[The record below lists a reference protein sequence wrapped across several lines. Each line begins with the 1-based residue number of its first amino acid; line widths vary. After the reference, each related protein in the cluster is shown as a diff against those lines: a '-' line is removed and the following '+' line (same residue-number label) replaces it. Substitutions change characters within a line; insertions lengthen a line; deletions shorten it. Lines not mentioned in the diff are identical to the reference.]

1 MPFPRRERLPTPG
14 FLGFPWGSDGKES
27 ACNTGDLGSILGSG
41 RSPGEGKGCPCQ
53 DSWGSLGAQMV
64 KNLPAI
70 QETWVRS
77 LGREDPLEKGKAAH
91 ARILVQCVSL
101 RPGAQGFTVA
111 PY

>member
-1 MPFPRRERLPTPG
+1 MS
-14 FLGFPWGSDGKES
+14 SDLLRMEAS
-27 ACNTGDLGSILGSG
+27 VYL
-41 RSPGEGKGCPCQ
+41 SPHHSKRTSPV
-53 DSWGSLGAQMV
+53 AQMI
-64 KNLPAI
+64 KRLSTI

-91 ARILVQCVSL
+91 ARILVQCVRL